1 MEGGRMQ
8 PHHSRE
14 QMREEPL
21 GIPQERALRLHAP
34 QLQECQGDDL
44 RVGEA
49 LYGFVASSAVGV
61 EMSVSVVYE
70 TEEDAQSLFR
80 VDGAWGMVG
89 LGYLLLLVVGRL

>member
-1 MEGGRMQ
+1 MQ

-34 QLQECQGDDL
+34 QLLEERMRDHL

-49 LYGFVASSAVGV
+49 LYGSVAASAVGV

-70 TEEDAQSLFR
+70 IEEDAQSLFR
-80 VDGAWGMVG
+80 VDEAWGMVG
-89 LGYLLLLVVGRL
+89 LGHLLLLVVGRL